1 MDKAHTNQLLF
12 RFSRMSESEVRQEI
26 RLAEHEARG
35 RGERLAWTI
44 AIRNLLDAERVR
56 LPAQLDDFG
65 YILLQNMRAPD
76 PEKEEQEWR
85 DILADLSEPARKL
98 ASLAKDLAERFEDVP
113 DGIWTPRNLSELRR
127 RIKREFSVW
136 AASSGDPARLYYAAR
151 TEIVTVL
158 HRHSRKKRGKTR

>member
-1 MDKAHTNQLLF
+1 MDRSHTQQLLC
-12 RFSRMSESEVRQEI
+12 RFCRIGEAEVRQEI

-56 LPAQLDDFG
+56 LPAQMDEFG

-98 ASLAKDLAERFEDVP
+98 ASFAKEQADRFEDVP
-113 DGIWTPRNLSELRR
+113 DGIWSPRNLSELRR
-127 RIKREFSVW
+127 RIKREFSIW

-151 TEIVTVL
+151 TELVKVL
-158 HRHSRKKRGKTR
+158 HRHSRKGGKTK

>member
-1 MDKAHTNQLLF
+1 MDIPHTQQLLY
-12 RFSRMSESEVRQEI
+12 RFCRMRESEVRQEI

-35 RGERLAWTI
+35 RGDRLVWTI

-56 LPAQLDDFG
+56 LPAQMDDFG

-98 ASLAKDLAERFEDVP
+98 ASFAKEQADRFEDVP
-113 DGIWTPRNLSELRR
+113 DGIWTAHNLSELRR

-151 TEIVTVL
+151 TELVTVL
-158 HRHSRKKRGKTR
+158 HRHSRKRAKAR